1 MSYES
6 DLYIV
11 DSRVLPEVFGKVIA
25 VKKLIAGDSAL
36 TIQEAATRVGISR
49 SAFYKYRDY
58 IFPLGEDKRGHTV
71 IFACNLSDKPGLLST
86 VLDIIAGE
94 DVNILTINQTIPI
107 NGIANVTISVEVSRI
122 KNDMSVL
129 LEKLRIIDGLLSIK
143 IIARE

>member
-1 MSYES
+1 MTSGS

-11 DSRVLPEVFGKVIA
+11 DSRVLPEVFSKVIA
-25 VKKLIAGDSAL
+25 VKKLIAENGSL
-36 TIQEAATRVGISR
+36 TVQEAVAQVGISR

-58 IFPLGEDKRGHTV
+58 IFSLGEDKRGHTV
-71 IFACNLSDKPGLLST
+71 IFACNLSDKPGLLSN
-86 VLDIIAGE
+86 VLDIIASE

-122 KNDMSVL
+122 KNDISVL
-129 LEKLRIIDGLLSIK
+129 LDKLRVIDGLLSIK